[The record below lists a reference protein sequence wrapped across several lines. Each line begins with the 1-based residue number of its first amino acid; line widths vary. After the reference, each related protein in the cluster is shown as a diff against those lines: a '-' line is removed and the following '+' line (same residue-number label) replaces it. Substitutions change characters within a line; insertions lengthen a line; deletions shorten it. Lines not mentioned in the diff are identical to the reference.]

1 MKSKKLMTILIAGA
15 ALMGATFGGCGN
27 PVNDDAVF
35 ATLDDTKIT
44 MGVANFFA
52 KYQQVMYDTSFMGY
66 YGEDMWNN
74 DLYGNGSALK
84 EDVKNNV
91 AEDLQKL
98 YLLKAHMEEYGISIS
113 EDEEAA
119 LDKAVDNFIA
129 DNSKAAIRQIGAENK
144 ENAIEMLRLRTI
156 EKKMRDRIIQDADT
170 TVSDEEAAQRTFSY
184 LQISTAAHTDEN
196 NNQVEYTEE
205 EKAGLKTVAEGI
217 AASSPETFETAVTDS
232 GYTLNTASYGS
243 AEDENASMDKAVL
256 EAADALTEGQIS
268 GVVETD
274 SAYYVL
280 RLDKAFDEE
289 ATASKREELIKEKQE
304 NYYTDVI
311 DGWKDESKWE
321 INESEWEKVTFE
333 EYFKLPEEEDTESLS
348 EESTESGNAAENAT
362 ENAADNPVEN
372 ATENPLDDG
381 SAAENTAENPAD
393 NMTEGED
400 PAENEN
406 SNDVEQ

>member
-119 LDKAVDNFIA
+119 LAKAVDNFIA

-184 LQISTAAHTDEN
+184 LQIST
-196 NNQVEYTEE
+196 
-205 EKAGLKTVAEGI
+205 
-217 AASSPETFETAVTDS
+217 
-232 GYTLNTASYGS
+232 
-243 AEDENASMDKAVL
+243 
-256 EAADALTEGQIS
+256 
-268 GVVETD
+268 
-274 SAYYVL
+274 
-280 RLDKAFDEE
+280 
-289 ATASKREELIKEKQE
+289 
-304 NYYTDVI
+304 
-311 DGWKDESKWE
+311 
-321 INESEWEKVTFE
+321 
-333 EYFKLPEEEDTESLS
+333 LS
-348 EESTESGNAAENAT
+348 IIRKN
-362 ENAADNPVEN
+362 
-372 ATENPLDDG
+372 
-381 SAAENTAENPAD
+381 
-393 NMTEGED
+393 
-400 PAENEN
+400 
-406 SNDVEQ
+406 

>member
-119 LDKAVDNFIA
+119 LAKAVDNFIA

-362 ENAADNPVEN
+362 ENA
-372 ATENPLDDG
+372 TENPLDDG

>member
-1 MKSKKLMTILIAGA
+1 
-15 ALMGATFGGCGN
+15 
-27 PVNDDAVF
+27 
-35 ATLDDTKIT
+35 

-119 LDKAVDNFIA
+119 LAKAVDNFIA

>member
-119 LDKAVDNFIA
+119 LAKAVDNFIA

-393 NMTEGED
+393 NMTESED